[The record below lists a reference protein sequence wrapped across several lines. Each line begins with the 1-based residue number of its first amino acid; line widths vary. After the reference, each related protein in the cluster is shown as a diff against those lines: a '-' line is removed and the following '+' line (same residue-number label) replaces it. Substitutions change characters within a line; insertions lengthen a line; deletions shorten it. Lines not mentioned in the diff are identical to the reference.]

1 MASAIVLLTQLFTHS
16 YVYSTVTDRGCCDT
30 IQCVLI
36 LRSDNL
42 LAQSTFDSEKALSL
56 APLGAGDLIDRA
68 IRLYRREFLTLLRIA
83 ALPVLV
89 SATGSVMSTIGWQ
102 GFSITS
108 STLSMVGYGLM
119 LFVGIVL
126 AWSGLLFQVIV
137 MGGATRNLITHLL
150 WNEPVSAK
158 ATYRNVRMRFW
169 GLLGVSLVL
178 VVCASFSAVVTLV
191 VFYVAV
197 IMLVLGFVAI
207 SLIFPSWVAGVV
219 FVIALVIVC
228 LALVAV
234 FFFLMGHVAYMPQVM
249 LVEGK
254 GVFESISRSF
264 RLARGHVRRLM
275 AMAVFSWLAAY
286 SALMVMVVPLGI
298 YAYLNGINPV
308 SFSGASTPAWYSIGY
323 TVIGQVSSI
332 IIAPIWMLGLSLLY
346 VDQRVRHEGYDIEI
360 MAARQL
366 GEMPALPVNADSAYN
381 PAIASQREEFQGIN
395 HAS

>member
-1 MASAIVLLTQLFTHS
+1 LEQTA
-16 YVYSTVTDRGCCDT
+16 YG
-30 IQCVLI
+30 
-36 LRSDNL
+36 
-42 LAQSTFDSEKALSL
+42 SENTLSL

-83 ALPVLV
+83 ALPVMV

-150 WNEPVSAK
+150 WNEPVSAR

-178 VVCASFSAVVTLV
+178 VFWAMLSAFVTLV
-191 VFYVAV
+191 IFY
-197 IMLVLGFVAI
+197 ISLFVLGFGLLAV
-207 SLIFPSWVAGVV
+207 SQVFPSWVLVV
-219 FVIALVIVC
+219 VAVIAIVAVC
-228 LALVAV
+228 LVLLTV
-234 FFFLMGHVAYMPQVM
+234 FFFIMGQLAYMPQVM

-254 GVFESISRSF
+254 GVFESVSRSF
-264 RLARGHVRRLM
+264 SLARGHVRRLM

-286 SALMVMVVPLGI
+286 SALMVMVIPLGT

-308 SFSGASTPAWYSIGY
+308 SFSGAATPAWYSIGY
-323 TVIGQVSSI
+323 TVLGQVSSI

-366 GEMPALPVNADSAYN
+366 GEMPALRVSADSAYN
-381 PAIASQREEFQGIN
+381 PAIASQREMSQGIAAHDAGLAGTTN
-395 HAS
+395 SS